1 MTGGHLVN
9 DQHEDEAQHQ
19 SHPYQVLGRVLLLF
33 MVTMRGCGSTV
44 ILVMVTSLV
53 SHVQGLDT
61 LGDDDRE
68 GGPQQQPRPQ
78 HTHQL
83 QEVTL
88 RVTSVLRLS
97 TKYIVQYST
106 VQYYRTIFD
115 SHLQLLLRECYK
127 QRNAASQV
135 AAKQHHP
142 AEDDQLE

>member
-1 MTGGHLVN
+1 MIVAILAQADTAQLCDHWLGSLRLAARDKWQPIITLPPPAPGVTGGHLVN

-19 SHPYQVLGRVLLLF
+19 SHAYQVLGGVLLLL
-33 MVTMRGCGSTV
+33 MVTMGGCGSTV

-83 QEVTL
+83 REVTV
-88 RVTSVLRLS
+88 RVTA
-97 TKYIVQYST
+97 VQST
-106 VQYYRTIFD
+106 V
-115 SHLQLLLRECYK
+115 LQS
-127 QRNAASQV
+127 NI
-135 AAKQHHP
+135 
-142 AEDDQLE
+142 